1 MSGVAAS
8 LVVQALLQGIVVENV
23 SIDCFDIVATVVDID
38 ESKLVKLQ
46 IDFKNDSVK
55 FLKSLAS
62 YDTA

>member
-1 MSGVAAS
+1 MSSVAAS

-23 SIDCFDIVATVVDID
+23 SIDRFDIVATVVDID

-46 IDFKNDSVK
+46 IDFKNGSVK